1 MVYDVGKRGL
11 QPLPWD
17 QLRET
22 VVLEHDYNPDLII
35 LAKIDRKA
43 KYDKMVN
50 MLDTLDEARM
60 NRFSIIP
67 MTDQDKAAMQG
78 GGL

>member
-1 MVYDVGKRGL
+1 
-11 QPLPWD
+11 
-17 QLRET
+17 
-22 VVLEHDYNPDLII
+22 LII

-67 MTDQDKAAMQG
+67 MTDADKAAMQG